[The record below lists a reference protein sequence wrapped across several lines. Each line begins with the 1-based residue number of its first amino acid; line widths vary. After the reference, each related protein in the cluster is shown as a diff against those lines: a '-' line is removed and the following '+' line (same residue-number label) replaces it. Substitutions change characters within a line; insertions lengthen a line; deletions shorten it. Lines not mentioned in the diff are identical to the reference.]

1 MAHDPASA
9 QHEHGSHEEHD
20 NHGQTPAAWTA
31 VTIVMIAFV
40 VGTLGIVLGQWVMFW
55 IGAGMVVLGGIVGKV
70 MAMAGLGMPNSK
82 TSHS

>member
-1 MAHDPASA
+1 MAHEPGDARHA
-9 QHEHGSHEEHD
+9 DADGVEHD

-31 VTIVMIAFV
+31 VIIVMLAFF

-70 MAMAGLGMPNSK
+70 MAMAGLGMPRGK